1 MITKIGQ
8 TWLQYLFIWLTWPTV
23 TVAVQSTQRAGAK
36 SPVSGVD
43 DPSLERPSTPLSRC
57 L

>member
-23 TVAVQSTQRAGAK
+23 TVAVQSTQRAEAK